1 MLQTKWSGLDCNDK
15 AEEFSKQRHR
25 VMPTPLQQP
34 LSSRMWNCFHSICVF
49 RQGLGHIACC
59 RLCST
64 KTNRC
69 QCSKAVF
76 RAADQAHNKIADHR
90 KFTPKVLTVSSNT
103 VEYFL
108 GTKGHCPNRSPSR
121 SHSRSPSRFQE
132 QWMACMGLW
141 ELQSRCYFPGATSC
155 QCHCSRHGTKPQQKE
170 AIFLSNTAR
179 ALVVPSIRL
188 GKMDIAKGTLSYR
201 TSFFLG

>member
-1 MLQTKWSGLDCNDK
+1 MLETKWSRLDCNDK
-15 AEEFSKQRHR
+15 AEEFSKRRHR

-34 LSSRMWNCFHSICVF
+34 LSPHRWHGFHSICVF
-49 RQGLGHIACC
+49 PQSLGNIACC

-69 QCSKAVF
+69 QCSKTVF
-76 RAADQAHNKIADHR
+76 AAHQAHNKIADHR

-103 VEYFL
+103 VEYLF
-108 GTKGHCPNRSPSR
+108 GTKGHCPN
-121 SHSRSPSRFQE
+121 RSPSRFQE

-141 ELQSRCYFPGATSC
+141 GVQSRCYFPGATSC
-155 QCHCSRHGTKPQQKE
+155 HCHCSRHSTNPQQKE
-170 AIFLSNTAR
+170 AIFLSNTAQ

-188 GKMDIAKGTLSYR
+188 GKIVIAKGTLSYR
-201 TSFFLG
+201 TRLFLG

>member
-15 AEEFSKQRHR
+15 AEEFSKRRHR

-34 LSSRMWNCFHSICVF
+34 LSSSMWNCFHSICVF
-49 RQGLGHIACC
+49 RQSLGHIACC

-69 QCSKAVF
+69 HCSKAVF
-76 RAADQAHNKIADHR
+76 AAHQAHNKIADHR

-121 SHSRSPSRFQE
+121 FQE

-141 ELQSRCYFPGATSC
+141 EIQSRCYFPGATSC
-155 QCHCSRHGTKPQQKE
+155 HCTRHRTNPQQKE
-170 AIFLSNTAR
+170 AVFLSNTAQS
-179 ALVVPSIRL
+179 LVVPSIRL
-188 GKMDIAKGTLSYR
+188 GKIPIAKGTLSNR
-201 TSFFLG
+201 TRLFLG